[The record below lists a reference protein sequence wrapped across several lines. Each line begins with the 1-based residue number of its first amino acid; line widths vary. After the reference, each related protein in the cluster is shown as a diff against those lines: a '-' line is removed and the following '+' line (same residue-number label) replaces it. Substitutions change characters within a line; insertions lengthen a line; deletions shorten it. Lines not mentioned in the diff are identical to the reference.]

1 MKNILITG
9 GSRGI
14 GKEIVK
20 ICHKNNFKVHF
31 TYSNNLVSAKKLLD
45 ELNSEN
51 ISFSQCNL
59 NNYDDIKKLFA
70 NIKERFDFLDGLVN
84 NAGISGGIVSI
95 KDFSKKI
102 IDEVFEINVK
112 GLIHCCK
119 ESLPMM
125 SKNKGARGGSIVN
138 ISSMASTI
146 GGRNGR
152 TLYAA
157 SKGAIDVFTIGAAK
171 ELAQDGIRINAIR
184 PGVIKTDLVSNE
196 LESRPEL
203 EKHYTNTIPMK
214 RFGKP
219 EEVSELAL
227 WLLSDS
233 SSFVS
238 GARIDVSGGGFKI

>member
-1 MKNILITG
+1 
-9 GSRGI
+9 
-14 GKEIVK
+14 
-20 ICHKNNFKVHF
+20 
-31 TYSNNLVSAKKLLD
+31 
-45 ELNSEN
+45 
-51 ISFSQCNL
+51 
-59 NNYDDIKKLFA
+59 
-70 NIKERFDFLDGLVN
+70 
-84 NAGISGGIVSI
+84 
-95 KDFSKKI
+95 
-102 IDEVFEINVK
+102 
-112 GLIHCCK
+112 
-119 ESLPMM
+119 M

-146 GGRNGR
+146 GGRDGR

-157 SKGAIDVFTIGAAK
+157 SKGAIDVFTVGAAK
-171 ELAQDGIRINAIR
+171 ELAQDGIRVNAIR